1 MSEEEDFN
9 LEPLEEESGGRA
21 AKGVRPRIAVFVIAV
36 LLGAL
41 GIWFFVGRDKDP
53 LAPPSA
59 PAGEQRAPGP
69 ESPFLSDSLPLPVEE
84 PPPVPPET
92 PVLPPVLP
100 TLDGSDDLAR
110 RLIMELMPGRVPDR
124 WLQSEDLVRLFVVVV
139 DNVAEG
145 LSPRRHLAFLSP
157 KGKLQVVGTE
167 KGLALDPRSYR
178 RYDPVGE
185 AFAALDPGV
194 TARVYR
200 ALGGL
205 FQEAYLDLGYDER
218 PFDRTFEKALQRLL
232 AVPVVEGEVPLLR
245 GDKSVHFA
253 DPDLE
258 NLAQAE
264 KHLLRMG
271 PENTRK
277 VQQALAGMAAALGML
292 PD

>member
-1 MSEEEDFN
+1 MSGQEDFD
-9 LEPLEEESGGRA
+9 LDPPEEVREEKTA
-21 AKGVRPRIAVFVIAV
+21 RPRIAIFVIAV

-41 GIWFFVGRDKDP
+41 GIWLFAMRDKEP
-53 LAPPSA
+53 LSPPS
-59 PAGEQRAPGP
+59 PVGEQRAPAP
-69 ESPFLSDSLPLPVEE
+69 EPPIIFDSLPLPEE
-84 PPPVPPET
+84 PPTALPEA

-100 TLDGSDDLAR
+100 ALDGSDDLAR

-124 WLQSEDLVRLFVVVV
+124 WLQSEDLVRLFVVIV

-145 LSPRRHLAFLSP
+145 LSPRRHLAFMAP
-157 KGKLQVVGTE
+157 KGKLEVIGTE
-167 KGLALDPRSYR
+167 EGLLLDLRSYE
-178 RYDPVGE
+178 RYDPVGD

-194 TARVYR
+194 TAQVYR

-218 PFDRTFEKALQRLL
+218 PFDRTFEKALHRLL
-232 AVPVVEGEVPLLR
+232 AVPVVEGEVPLQR
-245 GDKSVHFA
+245 GDKSVHFS

-258 NLAQAE
+258 DLSQAE

-277 VQQALAGMAAALGML
+277 VQRALGGMAAALGMS

>member
-1 MSEEEDFN
+1 MSRQEDFDR
-9 LEPLEEESGGRA
+9 EPFGEENGLRE
-21 AKGVRPRIAVFVIAV
+21 AKGARPRIAVFVAAV

-41 GIWFFVGRDKDP
+41 GLWFFAGRDRELP
-53 LAPPSA
+53 PPPPS
-59 PAGEQRAPGP
+59 PAGEERASVP
-69 ESPFLSDSLPLPVEE
+69 EAPFLSDSLPVPEE
-84 PPPVPPET
+84 GPPEVI
-92 PVLPPVLP
+92 PEMPDVPPVLP

-124 WLQSEDLVRLFVVVV
+124 WLQSEDLVRLFVVIV

-145 LSPRRHLAFLSP
+145 LSPRRHLAFMAP
-157 KGKLQVVGTE
+157 KGKLEAIGTE
-167 KGLALDPRSYR
+167 RGPILDPRSYE

-218 PFDRTFEKALQRLL
+218 PFDRTFEKALHRLL
-232 AVPVVEGEVPLLR
+232 SVPVVEGEVPLQR

-258 NLAQAE
+258 DLSQAE

-271 PENTRK
+271 PKNMRK
-277 VQQALAGMAAALGML
+277 VQQALGGMAAALGMS
-292 PD
+292 PG